1 MKKLLVALAVGVA
14 VFAAVFASAAT
25 LGLTTD
31 NLGADDKV
39 VASCD
44 NSVTITY
51 QTSYSATNGTYKIDS
66 VTLDGVDAGCS
77 GETIKV
83 TISGASN
90 ASLAEVTQLA
100 TAAASQ
106 TITVTTYVNPELVEG
121 IHVVISGPSV

>member
-1 MKKLLVALAVGVA
+1 MKKLFVALAVGVA

-25 LGLTTD
+25 LGLTSD

-44 NSVTITY
+44 NGITITY

-66 VTLDGVDAGCS
+66 VTLNDVDAGCS

-83 TISGASN
+83 TISGAAN
-90 ASLAEVTQLA
+90 ASLTEVTQTA
-100 TAAASQ
+100 TASATQS
-106 TITVTTYVNPELVEG
+106 ITVTAYVNPEDVTG
-121 IHVVISGPSV
+121 IHVVISGPA